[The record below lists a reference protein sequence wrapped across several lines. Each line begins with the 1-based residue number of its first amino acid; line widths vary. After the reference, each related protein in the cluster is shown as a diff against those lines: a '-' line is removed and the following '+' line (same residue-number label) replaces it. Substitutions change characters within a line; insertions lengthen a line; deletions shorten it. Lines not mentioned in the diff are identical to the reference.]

1 MSAGMKFAF
10 EEANRAG
17 GIMSRNITLVARDDG
32 YNVTKAMDNIY
43 QLLDVDNVL
52 LLAGVVGSDI
62 VDQAKP
68 LILQRRVPYVGPYS
82 GLASLHTPFH
92 EEFVNI
98 RASFNDEVVA
108 QATFLVQ
115 YSRVQRIACLYQDDS
130 FGITGR
136 SALVDALANVGLE
149 LVASGSYTVG
159 NTDVEEAVEAIAA
172 APRKPQAVVLIALQN
187 PLIKFINLHVSDART
202 DPDCIY
208 TVMSPGWGT
217 SFSKEFNRTLWDR
230 VYFFF
235 VVPLTRDPSWAIS
248 RHFTAVYT
256 GTSGTIAFEGYI
268 VGRFIVEVLKRIRS
282 TNVTSAMFLDEVYS
296 TRMFVLD
303 DLVVG
308 MYSSNYS
315 GCSQALCSCNS
326 GLRSV
331 YTAQLDTSVSG
342 YLRPGLATIRYSVL
356 ECSSPISNVI
366 APLLFGQLL
375 PGWDDGWRAVAL
387 DIGRG
392 IRAAFA
398 EANAGGGAGGREFV
412 LLQQNYSNAKATAQN
427 MTNRYP
433 LAAML
438 GSVVPNTSLV
448 DAPIPSLGNFETKVA
463 ATNAAFSRDE
473 VRVQP
478 AASLELMAL
487 ANWATQRCTAVHL
500 RATSTDTGRQ
510 LLRVMT
516 QSVESFQRRAASTS
530 TYSAVSDVLSSTQ
543 EGCVIAIGSDEAIV
557 SWYNALPQYPHLHL
571 LTLSRLAMCLM
582 AVLPNASSLSQAS
595 RLHFPTII
603 TDQWNTTVSNT
614 EYSEPWKYGYV
625 LGQAVV
631 STLVH
636 SQYAYK
642 SYTTPAE
649 LLKAWYTVRVMTS
662 GAVTLGP
669 YDGENCTAGLSE
681 CECNEGVR
689 SVAIRSLS
697 SSDVEDLYSISTCH
711 VVYTAFLESSSNAA
725 TMAAIVGAVVG
736 FFGVAAVGVGLYWL
750 RTRRNHSAA
759 PKDAHKPFCI
769 LFTDIQASTH
779 LWATVPDIMA
789 PALSTHHALI
799 RQAIAK
805 HHCYEV
811 KTIGDSFMCAVRTP
825 QQAVRLALAIQ
836 NTLHDHHWDT
846 AIDRTYIELL
856 ETNEVGRVSSSCW
869 NGLRV
874 RVGIHHGLGDIQ
886 FDAVTKAYDYYGTV
900 VNTAAR
906 IENVCHGG
914 QIGVSQE
921 VYDVVK
927 DSITDVVWS
936 DLGCQSLR
944 GLADC
949 LHLYQVLPV
958 GPLASRTF
966 PALRLDKQ
974 SCIQATA
981 DVDLEVTVTS
991 HHSSAIASQIKSNS
1005 IAPSTSNVTVEDWK
1019 WVETH
1024 PLVLHG
1030 DVCPEE
1036 LKRLY
1041 TIAYST
1047 LSTLL
1052 TTQTEKF
1059 RQHVVHGLCERLHV
1073 TNYGVKGP
1081 TLHRTLRGLVH
1092 RVLPATV
1099 MNAQQLLQKS
1109 CLTRQNSKLTLP
1121 TSPLLP
1127 DVISVGY

>member
-1 MSAGMKFAF
+1 
-10 EEANRAG
+10 
-17 GIMSRNITLVARDDG
+17 
-32 YNVTKAMDNIY
+32 
-43 QLLDVDNVL
+43 
-52 LLAGVVGSDI
+52 
-62 VDQAKP
+62 
-68 LILQRRVPYVGPYS
+68 
-82 GLASLHTPFH
+82 
-92 EEFVNI
+92 
-98 RASFNDEVVA
+98 
-108 QATFLVQ
+108 
-115 YSRVQRIACLYQDDS
+115 
-130 FGITGR
+130 
-136 SALVDALANVGLE
+136 
-149 LVASGSYTVG
+149 
-159 NTDVEEAVEAIAA
+159 
-172 APRKPQAVVLIALQN
+172 
-187 PLIKFINLHVSDART
+187 
-202 DPDCIY
+202 
-208 TVMSPGWGT
+208 
-217 SFSKEFNRTLWDR
+217 
-230 VYFFF
+230 
-235 VVPLTRDPSWAIS
+235 
-248 RHFTAVYT
+248 
-256 GTSGTIAFEGYI
+256 
-268 VGRFIVEVLKRIRS
+268 
-282 TNVTSAMFLDEVYS
+282 
-296 TRMFVLD
+296 
-303 DLVVG
+303 
-308 MYSSNYS
+308 
-315 GCSQALCSCNS
+315 
-326 GLRSV
+326 
-331 YTAQLDTSVSG
+331 
-342 YLRPGLATIRYSVL
+342 
-356 ECSSPISNVI
+356 
-366 APLLFGQLL
+366 
-375 PGWDDGWRAVAL
+375 
-387 DIGRG
+387 
-392 IRAAFA
+392 
-398 EANAGGGAGGREFV
+398 
-412 LLQQNYSNAKATAQN
+412 

-433 LAAML
+433 LVALL
-438 GSVVPNTSLV
+438 GGVVPDAAEV
-448 DAPIPSLGNFETKVA
+448 DASVPSIGTFETKVA
-463 ATNAAFSRDE
+463 ASNDAFSRNE

-478 AASLELMAL
+478 ATSLELMAM
-487 ANWATQRCTAVHL
+487 ASWATQQCTAVHL
-500 RATSTDTGRQ
+500 RAPATPTGQQ
-510 LLRVMT
+510 LLIMMT
-516 QSVESFQRRAASTS
+516 KSVESFQKRATSTS
-530 TYSAVSDVLSSTQ
+530 TFINSSDMLSSTQ
-543 EGCVIAIGSDEAIV
+543 TGCVIAVGSNEDV
-557 SWYNALPQYPHLHL
+557 QGWFTSLPTYPNLHL
-571 LTLSRLAMCLM
+571 LTLSGPVMSLM
-582 AVLPNASSLSQAS
+582 ALSPNADNLSHAS

-603 TDQWNTTVSNT
+603 TDMWNTTIPSFDP
-614 EYSEPWKYGYV
+614 SEPWKYGYV
-625 LGQAVV
+625 LGKSVV
-631 STLVH
+631 SALLH
-636 SQYAYK
+636 SQFADR
-642 SYTTPAE
+642 SYTTPEE
-649 LLKAWYTVRVMTS
+649 LLSAWYTVRVMTT

-669 YDGENCTAGLSE
+669 YNGDSCTAGQSE

-689 SVAIRSLS
+689 SVAIRSLAS
-697 SSDVEDLYSISTCH
+697 SNVEDLYSISTCH
-711 VVYTAFLESSSNAA
+711 VVYTALRESDSDS
-725 TMAAIVGAVVG
+725 TMAVIVGAVVG
-736 FFGVAAVGVGLYWL
+736 SLGLLAVCAGLYWHL
-750 RTRRNHSAA
+750 TKRNHSAA

-1099 MNAQQLLQKS
+1099 VNAQQLLHKG
-1109 CLTRQNSKLTLP
+1109 CLTRQGSKLTLP
-1121 TSPLLP
+1121 ASPLLSL
-1127 DVISVGY
+1127 DVTSVGF

>member
-208 TVMSPGWGT
+208 TVMSPGWGS
-217 SFSKEFNRTLWDR
+217 SFSGQLNRTLWSR

-235 VVPLTRDPSWAIS
+235 VVPMPGDTSWAIS
-248 RHFTAVYT
+248 RHFAGLYSTPGAI
-256 GTSGTIAFEGYI
+256 SFEGYI
-268 VGRFIVEVLKRIRS
+268 VGRFIVEVLNRTRS
-282 TNVTSAMFLDEVYS
+282 ANPTSGMFLDQVYN

-303 DLVVG
+303 DLVIG

-331 YTAQLDTSVSG
+331 YTAQLDTDVTG
-342 YLRPGLATIRYSVL
+342 YLKPGLATTRYSVL
-356 ECSSPISNVI
+356 ECSNPVSSVI

-375 PGWDDGWRAVAL
+375 PSWDDGWRAVAL
-387 DIGRG
+387 EMGRG
-392 IRAAFA
+392 ITQAFA

-906 IENVCHGG
+906 IESVCHGG
-914 QIGVSQE
+914 QVGVSQE
-921 VYDVVK
+921 VYDAVEGHLP
-927 DSITDVVWS
+927 DVVWS
-936 DLGCQSLR
+936 DLGRQPLR
-944 GLADC
+944 GLSEPIQ
-949 LHLYQVLPV
+949 LYQALPI
-958 GPLASRTF
+958 GPLSGRTF
-966 PALRLDKQ
+966 PPLRLDKEFHQ
-974 SCIQATA
+974 EEMEAELQ
-981 DVDLEVTVTS
+981 EVAVLAPEPSTKTNAVV
-991 HHSSAIASQIKSNS
+991 
-1005 IAPSTSNVTVEDWK
+1005 PSTSCLSVDCWK
-1019 WVETH
+1019 WLETH

-1030 DVCPEE
+1030 DISAEE
-1036 LKRLY
+1036 LKRFF
-1041 TIAYST
+1041 TIVFATMST
-1047 LSTLL
+1047 MVSI
-1052 TTQTEKF
+1052 QTRKF
-1059 RQHVVHGLCERLHV
+1059 RELIVGGLCDRLHV
-1073 TNYGVKGP
+1073 TNHGVEGAKLQQ
-1081 TLHRTLRGLVH
+1081 TLKGLVH
-1092 RVLPATV
+1092 RLLPATV
-1099 MNAQQLLQKS
+1099 KTVQQQRSLS
-1109 CLTRQNSKLTLP
+1109 RHNSKLHQTGSLAFSP
-1121 TSPLLP
+1121 SDTRDLVPVTSMATQ
-1127 DVISVGY
+1127 

>member
-208 TVMSPGWGT
+208 TVMSPGWGS
-217 SFSKEFNRTLWDR
+217 SFSGQLNRTLWSR

-235 VVPLTRDPSWAIS
+235 VVPMPGDTSWAIS
-248 RHFTAVYT
+248 RHFAGLYSTPGAI
-256 GTSGTIAFEGYI
+256 SFEGYI
-268 VGRFIVEVLKRIRS
+268 VGRFIVEVLNRTRS
-282 TNVTSAMFLDEVYS
+282 ANPTSGMFLDQVYN

-303 DLVVG
+303 DLVIG

-331 YTAQLDTSVSG
+331 YTAQLDTDVTG
-342 YLRPGLATIRYSVL
+342 YLKPGLATTRYSVL
-356 ECSSPISNVI
+356 ECSNPVSSVI

-375 PGWDDGWRAVAL
+375 PSWDDGWRAVAL
-387 DIGRG
+387 EMGRG
-392 IRAAFA
+392 ISAAFA

-412 LLQQNYSNAKATAQN
+412 LLQQNYSSNVNQSTHN

-433 LAAML
+433 LVALL
-438 GSVVPNTSLV
+438 GGVVPDAAEV
-448 DAPIPSLGNFETKVA
+448 DASVPSIGTFETKVA
-463 ATNAAFSRDE
+463 ASNDAFSRNE

-478 AASLELMAL
+478 ATSLELMAM
-487 ANWATQRCTAVHL
+487 ASWATQQCTAVHL
-500 RATSTDTGRQ
+500 RAPATPTGQQ
-510 LLRVMT
+510 LLIMMT
-516 QSVESFQRRAASTS
+516 KSVESFQKRATSTS
-530 TYSAVSDVLSSTQ
+530 TFINSSDMLSSTQ
-543 EGCVIAIGSDEAIV
+543 TGCVIAVGSNEDV
-557 SWYNALPQYPHLHL
+557 QGWFTSLPTYPNLHL
-571 LTLSRLAMCLM
+571 LTLSGPVMSLM
-582 AVLPNASSLSQAS
+582 ALSPNADNLSHAS

-603 TDQWNTTVSNT
+603 TDMWNTTIPSFDP
-614 EYSEPWKYGYV
+614 SEPWKYGYV
-625 LGQAVV
+625 LGKSVV
-631 STLVH
+631 SALLH
-636 SQYAYK
+636 SQFADR
-642 SYTTPAE
+642 SYTTPEE
-649 LLKAWYTVRVMTS
+649 LLSAWYTVRVMTT

-669 YDGENCTAGLSE
+669 YNGDSCTAGQSE

-689 SVAIRSLS
+689 SVAIRSLAS
-697 SSDVEDLYSISTCH
+697 SNVEDLYSISTCH
-711 VVYTAFLESSSNAA
+711 VVYTALRESDSDS
-725 TMAAIVGAVVG
+725 TMAVIVGAVVG
-736 FFGVAAVGVGLYWL
+736 SLGLLAVCAGLYWHL
-750 RTRRNHSAA
+750 TKRNHSAA

-799 RQAIAK
+799 RQVIAK

-811 KTIGDSFMCAVRTP
+811 KTIGDSFMCATKHPDEALRFALVLQEELVQHNWGTDRIDEAYSEMIVRESWVP
-825 QQAVRLALAIQ
+825 
-836 NTLHDHHWDT
+836 
-846 AIDRTYIELL
+846 
-856 ETNEVGRVSSSCW
+856 GCW
-869 NGLRV
+869 KGLRV
-874 RVGIHHGLGDIQ
+874 RVGIHYGRGNIKLDPVSHS
-886 FDAVTKAYDYYGTV
+886 YDYYGTV

-906 IENVCHGG
+906 IESVCHGG
-914 QIGVSQE
+914 QIGVSE
-921 VYDVVK
+921 AVFVALGGHFPGA
-927 DSITDVVWS
+927 VWA
-936 DLGCQSLR
+936 DLGLQPLR
-944 GLADC
+944 GLAQPI
-949 LHLYQVLPV
+949 HLYQVLPE
-958 GPLASRTF
+958 GALSQRQFPLLRINREDEKEDVLMEEVEILTTTRTQPGSRV
-966 PALRLDKQ
+966 Q
-974 SCIQATA
+974 
-981 DVDLEVTVTS
+981 V
-991 HHSSAIASQIKSNS
+991 H
-1005 IAPSTSNVTVEDWK
+1005 PSTCSSSKGQPWRSGAWAENHALVAKGDISAEDLRRHYHILQ
-1019 WVETH
+1019 V
-1024 PLVLHG
+1024 G
-1030 DVCPEE
+1030 
-1036 LKRLY
+1036 
-1041 TIAYST
+1041 

-1052 TTQTEKF
+1052 TPLGRAPK
-1059 RQHVVHGLCERLHV
+1059 QHVVRELCTHLHVPNHGADGPDLVNTLHGLI
-1073 TNYGVKGP
+1073 T
-1081 TLHRTLRGLVH
+1081 

-1099 MNAQQLLQKS
+1099 VQSLDGPPTPNAAARRRMTALS
-1109 CLTRQNSKLTLP
+1109 HGDCEA
-1121 TSPLLP
+1121 
-1127 DVISVGY
+1127 

>member
-1 MSAGMKFAF
+1 
-10 EEANRAG
+10 
-17 GIMSRNITLVARDDG
+17 
-32 YNVTKAMDNIY
+32 
-43 QLLDVDNVL
+43 
-52 LLAGVVGSDI
+52 
-62 VDQAKP
+62 
-68 LILQRRVPYVGPYS
+68 
-82 GLASLHTPFH
+82 
-92 EEFVNI
+92 
-98 RASFNDEVVA
+98 
-108 QATFLVQ
+108 
-115 YSRVQRIACLYQDDS
+115 
-130 FGITGR
+130 
-136 SALVDALANVGLE
+136 
-149 LVASGSYTVG
+149 
-159 NTDVEEAVEAIAA
+159 
-172 APRKPQAVVLIALQN
+172 
-187 PLIKFINLHVSDART
+187 
-202 DPDCIY
+202 
-208 TVMSPGWGT
+208 
-217 SFSKEFNRTLWDR
+217 
-230 VYFFF
+230 
-235 VVPLTRDPSWAIS
+235 
-248 RHFTAVYT
+248 
-256 GTSGTIAFEGYI
+256 
-268 VGRFIVEVLKRIRS
+268 
-282 TNVTSAMFLDEVYS
+282 
-296 TRMFVLD
+296 
-303 DLVVG
+303 
-308 MYSSNYS
+308 
-315 GCSQALCSCNS
+315 
-326 GLRSV
+326 
-331 YTAQLDTSVSG
+331 
-342 YLRPGLATIRYSVL
+342 
-356 ECSSPISNVI
+356 
-366 APLLFGQLL
+366 
-375 PGWDDGWRAVAL
+375 
-387 DIGRG
+387 
-392 IRAAFA
+392 
-398 EANAGGGAGGREFV
+398 
-412 LLQQNYSNAKATAQN
+412 

-433 LAAML
+433 LVALL
-438 GSVVPNTSLV
+438 GGVVPDAAEV
-448 DAPIPSLGNFETKVA
+448 DASVPSIGTFETKVA
-463 ATNAAFSRDE
+463 ASNDAFSRNE

-478 AASLELMAL
+478 ATSLELMAM
-487 ANWATQRCTAVHL
+487 ASWATQQCTAVHL
-500 RATSTDTGRQ
+500 RAPATPTGQQ
-510 LLRVMT
+510 LLIMMT
-516 QSVESFQRRAASTS
+516 KSVESFQKRATSTS
-530 TYSAVSDVLSSTQ
+530 TFINSSDMLSSTQ
-543 EGCVIAIGSDEAIV
+543 TGCVIAVGSNEDV
-557 SWYNALPQYPHLHL
+557 QGWFTSLPTYPNLHL
-571 LTLSRLAMCLM
+571 LTLSGPVMSLM
-582 AVLPNASSLSQAS
+582 ALSPNADNLSHAS

-603 TDQWNTTVSNT
+603 TDMWNTTIPSFDP
-614 EYSEPWKYGYV
+614 SEPWKYGYV
-625 LGQAVV
+625 LGKSVV
-631 STLVH
+631 SALLH
-636 SQYAYK
+636 SQFADR
-642 SYTTPAE
+642 SYTTPEE
-649 LLKAWYTVRVMTS
+649 LLSAWYTVRVMTT

-669 YDGENCTAGLSE
+669 YNGDSCTAGQSE

-689 SVAIRSLS
+689 SVAIRSLAS
-697 SSDVEDLYSISTCH
+697 SNVEDLYSISTCH
-711 VVYTAFLESSSNAA
+711 VVYTALRESDSDS
-725 TMAAIVGAVVG
+725 TMAVIVGAVVG
-736 FFGVAAVGVGLYWL
+736 SLGLLAVCAGLYWHL
-750 RTRRNHSAA
+750 TKRNHSAA

>member
-1 MSAGMKFAF
+1 M
-10 EEANRAG
+10 AN
-17 GIMSRNITLVARDDG
+17 INT
-32 YNVTKAMDNIY
+32 
-43 QLLDVDNVL
+43 LLDTENVL
-52 LLAGVVGSDI
+52 LLAGVVGYDI
-62 VDQAKP
+62 VDQAKS
-68 LILQRRVPYVGPYS
+68 LILQRRIPYVGANT
-82 GLASLHTPFH
+82 GAASLHTPFH
-92 EEFVNI
+92 EEFINI
-98 RASFNDEVVA
+98 RASYNDEVLA

-115 YSRVQRIACLYQDDS
+115 NSRVQRVACVYENDS
-130 FGITGR
+130 FGVGGLA
-136 SALVDALANVGLE
+136 ALVAALANVGLE
-149 LVASGSYTVG
+149 LVATGTYTRG
-159 NTDVEEAVEAIAA
+159 LTDVEGAVEALAN
-172 APRKPQAVVLIALQN
+172 APHKPQAVVMIALQA
-187 PLIKFINLHVSDART
+187 PVIKFISLFSGDARA
-202 DPDCIY
+202 DPDCIF

-331 YTAQLDTSVSG
+331 YTAQLDTDVTG
-342 YLRPGLATIRYSVL
+342 YLKPGLATTRYSVL
-356 ECSSPISNVI
+356 ECSNPVSSVI

-375 PGWDDGWRAVAL
+375 PSWDDGWRAVAL
-387 DIGRG
+387 EMGRG
-392 IRAAFA
+392 ISAAFA

-799 RQAIAK
+799 RQVIAK

-811 KTIGDSFMCAVRTP
+811 KTIGDSFMCATKHPDEALRFALVLQEELVQHNWGTDRIDEAYSEMIVRESWVP
-825 QQAVRLALAIQ
+825 
-836 NTLHDHHWDT
+836 
-846 AIDRTYIELL
+846 
-856 ETNEVGRVSSSCW
+856 GCW
-869 NGLRV
+869 KGLRV
-874 RVGIHHGLGDIQ
+874 RVGIHYGRGNIKLDPVSHS
-886 FDAVTKAYDYYGTV
+886 YDYYGTV

-906 IENVCHGG
+906 IESVCHGG
-914 QIGVSQE
+914 QIALSEAVFQE
-921 VYDVVK
+921 QGGHFPGA
-927 DSITDVVWS
+927 VWA
-936 DLGCQSLR
+936 DLGLQQLR
-944 GLADC
+944 GLSQPIR
-949 LHLYQVLPV
+949 LFQVLPEALSQRQFP
-958 GPLASRTF
+958 PLRINREAERDDALLEETEPIPTNRTSVLSAKNQVL
-966 PALRLDKQ
+966 PGSICSTTSPGGAWAEKHALVVR
-974 SCIQATA
+974 
-981 DVDLEVTVTS
+981 
-991 HHSSAIASQIKSNS
+991 
-1005 IAPSTSNVTVEDWK
+1005 
-1019 WVETH
+1019 
-1024 PLVLHG
+1024 G
-1030 DVCPEE
+1030 DVSAED
-1036 LKRLY
+1036 LQRHYHILQVG
-1041 TIAYST
+1041 

-1052 TTQTEKF
+1052 APLGRAPK
-1059 RQHVVHGLCERLHV
+1059 QHVVRELCTHLHVPNHGTEGPNLLHTIHGLI
-1073 TNYGVKGP
+1073 K
-1081 TLHRTLRGLVH
+1081 

-1099 MNAQQLLQKS
+1099 MQGLQQHG
-1109 CLTRQNSKLTLP
+1109 TFTADAAAYRRMTANS
-1121 TSPLLP
+1121 SG
-1127 DVISVGY
+1127 SVCEV